1 MTKFE
6 KVELFA
12 KEGSEIK
19 KEPLSLPELITKTR
33 LDIINNPSNEYEILK
48 SLFYSGVLEGSKHA

>member
-19 KEPLSLPELITKTR
+19 KESLSLPELITKTR
-33 LDIINNPSNEYEILK
+33 LDIVNNPSNEYEILK